1 MNKPAAGSLM
11 ISHMNALIGKEL
23 RSFFSSLTGYIAII
37 VFLLTNGLLL
47 WVFPG
52 NTNIMDGGFATLD
65 SFFMLAPWVFLI
77 LIPAI
82 TMRTIA
88 EERKTGTMELLIT
101 RPLSLLQIIMAK
113 YTASLVVVLL
123 SLLPA
128 LVFFYSVYHL
138 GNPPGNIDMGG
149 TWGSFIGLFL
159 LASVYA
165 AIGIFSSSLTD
176 NQIVAF
182 LLAAAL
188 CFFFYTGLDLVSQMH
203 LSGSIQSI
211 VQYLGIAEHYRSISR
226 GVLDSRDLVY
236 FLGIIALFMLFTF
249 ESIKN
254 RKW

>member
-1 MNKPAAGSLM
+1 MNSP
-11 ISHMNALIGKEL
+11 MNALIGKEL

-52 NTNIMDGGFATLD
+52 STNIIDGGFATLD

-88 EERKTGTMELLIT
+88 EERKTGTIELLIT
-101 RPLSLLQIIMAK
+101 RPLSLWQIILAK
-113 YTASLVVVLL
+113 YAASLMVVIL

-165 AIGIFSSSLTD
+165 AIGIFSSSLTE

-182 LLAAAL
+182 LLSAAL
-188 CFFFYTGLDLVSQMH
+188 CFFVYTGLDLVSQMH
-203 LSGSIQSI
+203 LPVFLQSI
-211 VQYLGIAEHYRSISR
+211 IQYLGIAEHYRSMSR
-226 GVLDSRDLVY
+226 GVLDSRDLVF
-236 FLGIIALFMLFTF
+236 FLGIIAFFMVFTY